1 MSRKQKKALIEIIV
15 AAVLFALAKFLP
27 LDNVFERIDGLPE
40 GVWETLIFL
49 PAYIVAGRC
58 VLWSALRNITR
69 GQVFD
74 ENFLMAIASVGAM
87 ATGDGAEG
95 AVVMIV
101 YRIGELFESYAVGK
115 SRRSISALMDIR
127 PDHAN
132 LVAADG
138 TVNEVTPETVHKGD
152 IIEIKPGERVPL
164 DGKVIS
170 GSTQINTVAL
180 TGEPVP
186 VKAAVGD
193 TVMSGSV
200 NINGVIRLEVSCDY
214 HDSTVARIL
223 DLVENSAA
231 KKAKSEKF
239 ITRFAK
245 YYTPAV
251 CAAAVL
257 LAVVPPIFAGDF
269 VGWLHRALTL
279 LVISCPCALVIS
291 VPLSFFAGLGAA
303 SKAGVLIKGSDYIE
317 RLSKVKTVLFDKTGT
332 LTNGSFGVVAVH
344 PEKISELRLLE
355 LAAKAECCS
364 DHPISRSIT
373 EAYGG
378 VPSRDGV
385 SDIEEL
391 SGRGISAVID
401 GEQVL
406 VGNGKLMDENGIKW
420 HKCHQEGTQVHVAHG
435 GEYAGHIVIF
445 DEIKPDSKEAI
456 DALKASG
463 VRRIIMLTGDSEEV
477 AETVAEKL
485 GITEWH
491 SGLLPAD
498 KVALTEQAKA
508 QSDDVT
514 AFVGDGIND
523 APVLAR
529 ADIGISMGLSGSQAA
544 IEASDVVLT
553 DDKPSK
559 IARSVRISRRTMK
572 IVYQNIVFSLGVK
585 LLVIVLAAFGLA
597 GMWTAVF
604 ADVGVMILAVLN
616 SLRALYSK

>member
-1 MSRKQKKALIEIIV
+1 MSRKQKKALIEIIA
-15 AAVLFALAKFLP
+15 AAVLFALANFLP
-27 LDNVFERIDGLPE
+27 LDNVFERIGVLPE
-40 GVWETLIFL
+40 AVWETLIFL
-49 PAYIVAGRC
+49 PAYIVAGRR
-58 VLWSALRNITR
+58 VLWSAVRNIAR

-74 ENFLMAIASVGAM
+74 ENFLMAIASVGAI

-138 TVNEVTPETVHKGD
+138 SVNEVSPETVHKGD

-170 GSTQINTVAL
+170 GSTRINTVAL

-186 VKAAVGD
+186 VKAAAGD
-193 TVMSGSV
+193 CVMSGSV

-269 VGWLHRALTL
+269 AGWLHRALTL

-303 SKAGVLIKGSDYIE
+303 SKAGVLIKGSNYIE

-373 EAYGG
+373 EAYGS

-385 SDIEEL
+385 SNIEEL

-401 GEQVL
+401 GERIL
-406 VGNGKLMDENGIKW
+406 IGNGKLMDENGIKW
-420 HKCHQEGTQVHVAHG
+420 HKCRHEGTQVHVAYG

-445 DEIKPDSKEAI
+445 DEIKPDSKEAV
-456 DALKASG
+456 DDLKASG

-477 AETVAEKL
+477 AETVSEKL

-498 KVALTEQAKA
+498 KVALTERAKA
-508 QSDDVT
+508 ESDGVT

-572 IVYQNIVFSLGVK
+572 IVYQNIIFSLGVK
-585 LLVIVLAAFGLA
+585 LLVIALAAFGLA

>member
-1 MSRKQKKALIEIIV
+1 MRDSAVTKKQKKMLAEIIIGG
-15 AAVLFALAKFLP
+15 VLFIIAKLLP
-27 LDNVFERIDGLPE
+27 LE
-40 GVWETLIFL
+40 GIWETLSFL
-49 PAYIVAGRC
+49 PAYIVAGRR
-58 VLWSALRNITR
+58 VLWSAVKNICR
-69 GQVFD
+69 GQIFD
-74 ENFLMAIASVGAM
+74 ENFLMAIASAGAFL
-87 ATGDGAEG
+87 TGDSAEG
-95 AVVMIV
+95 AVVMLV
-101 YRIGELFESYAVGK
+101 YHIGELFESYAVGK

-132 LVAADG
+132 LVG
-138 TVNEVTPETVHKGD
+138 ENGEVTEVSPERVHAGD

-164 DGKVIS
+164 DGKIIS

-180 TGEPVP
+180 TGESVP
-186 VKAAVGD
+186 VKAGIGD
-193 TVMSGSV
+193 SVMSGSV
-200 NINGVIRLEVSCDY
+200 NISGVIRIKVECEY

-223 DLVENSAA
+223 DLVESSAA

-251 CAAAVL
+251 CIAAVL
-257 LAVVPPIFAGDF
+257 LALIPPIFVGDII
-269 VGWLHRALTL
+269 GWIHRALIL

-332 LTNGSFGVVAVH
+332 LTDGSFGVVAVH
-344 PEKISELRLLE
+344 PERISELRLLE
-355 LAAKAECCS
+355 LAAKAECCC

-373 EAYGG
+373 EAYGS
-378 VPSRDGV
+378 VPPRDGV
-385 SDIEEL
+385 ESIEEL
-391 SGRGISAVID
+391 AGRGISAVID
-401 GEQVL
+401 GKRTL
-406 VGNGKLMDENGIKW
+406 VGSGKLMDDNGIEW
-420 HKCHQEGTQVHVAHG
+420 HKCHYEGTQIHVAYD
-435 GEYAGHIVIF
+435 GEYAGHIVIY
-445 DEIKPDSKEAI
+445 DKVKPDSSEAV
-456 DALKASG
+456 AELKKSG
-463 VRRIIMLTGDSEEV
+463 VRRIVMLTGDSEKV
-477 AETVAEKL
+477 AKTVASKL

-498 KVALTEQAKA
+498 KVALTEKE
-508 QSDDVT
+508 QSENGETV

-559 IARSVRISRRTMK
+559 IAKAVKISRRTMG
-572 IVYQNIVFSLGVK
+572 IVYQNIIFSLGVK
-585 LLVIVLAAFGLA
+585 LLVIVFGALGIA
-597 GMWTAVF
+597 GMWMAVF

-616 SLRALYSK
+616 SLRALYIK